1 LPTYYF
7 SIFPIPV
14 GVANR
19 LEKLHNLFPICLLT
33 ICLFSLFQWMW
44 LIGLKNFTNFLW
56 GEIVDE
62 FKFHLVNW
70 SKICTPLNQV
80 VWRLE
85 TLFSL
90 IELYWVNGV
99 MALSMFSIFAV
110 FFPIVPLSKPPST
123 IGKKPQKFPLS

>member
-1 LPTYYF
+1 
-7 SIFPIPV
+7 V

-62 FKFHLVNW
+62 FKFRLVNW
-70 SKICTPLNQV
+70 SKIRTPLNQV
-80 VWRLE
+80 VWGLE

-99 MALSMFSIFAV
+99 MALCYGEGSFV
-110 FFPIVPLSKPPST
+110 E
-123 IGKKPQKFPLS
+123 IGD